1 VKKEPG
7 IEQRGSGTWRITVA
21 AGRDPITGRYIRL
34 RETVRGTK
42 TEARRRRDE
51 LLVQVARGT
60 AVQSTRETVAVFLE
74 RWIAHRQS
82 VRKIRSKVAHTYRG
96 YVRREIAP
104 RIGAMQ
110 IAAVRP
116 VHVQRVIDEALANG
130 LSARSVVQVHR
141 IMHAAF
147 RQAVRWQAIAV
158 NPSDGVTPPKVEQA
172 TLRVPGAA
180 DVARLIAAVGAEY
193 RTPLALAAGTGLRRG
208 EVLGLTWPAVDFD
221 GRPRIRVSGT
231 LQRADGSLVVLPP
244 KTERSRRV
252 VPLPAS
258 LAEALK
264 RHRAKQNERR
274 LIAGPA
280 WGPGDFVFDRGNG
293 QPLDPDTFSKA
304 FRSAA
309 QGIGLGGVRL
319 HDLRHAFASML
330 VGTGTN
336 ARVVGDLLG
345 HATVGF
351 TLATYVHPDEDAAA
365 TAVAEAER
373 LIATET

>member
-1 VKKEPG
+1 VNDG
-7 IEQRGSGTWRITVA
+7 IEARGKGSWRITVA
-21 AGRDPITGRYIRL
+21 GGRDPITGRYIRL

-60 AVQSTRETVAVFLE
+60 AVQATRETVAVFLE

-82 VRKIRSKVAHTYRG
+82 IGKVRPKVAHTYRG
-96 YVRREIAP
+96 YLRREIAP
-104 RIGAMQ
+104 RIGSMQ

-116 VHVQRVIDEALANG
+116 LHVQRVIDEALANG

-172 TLRVPGAA
+172 RLRVPSAS
-180 DVARLIAAVGAEY
+180 DVARLLAAVDAEY

-221 GRPRIRVSGT
+221 GRPRIRVAGT

-252 VPLPAS
+252 VPLPPS

-264 RHRAKQNERR
+264 RYRAEQNERR

-280 WGPGDFVFDRGNG
+280 WGDDFVFDRGNG

-309 QGIGLGGVRL
+309 RGIGLDGVRL

-330 VGTGTN
+330 VGAGTN

-345 HATVGF
+345 HATIGF
-351 TLATYVHPDEDAAA
+351 TMSVYVHADEDAAA
-365 TAVAEAER
+365 NAVAEAER
-373 LIATET
+373 LLGDWRG